1 MAETLGMATGLILL
15 SAQLNQEKY
24 LPKNPLEQWLS
35 KFAGLERE
43 LGSHEQ
49 L

>member
-35 KFAGLERE
+35 KLAGLEHQ